1 MGSWG
6 KHIAQSHPDQE
17 YALSPPCLKSDRL
30 ILVAAVDIMRTTL
43 LSQADVDVV
52 FANKSQKEARAIFSA
67 MLREIMESIK
77 QHLEAMT
84 PGSDEHK
91 EYVGFVQL
99 IISIIR
105 SYASD
110 IRPPLDFFSHPSAHY
125 WPEEA
130 DPSLYAAGIISYSL
144 ALVENPRKTSPIL
157 FHYLYN
163 GWRKD
168 LIQGQIGK
176 HMSYMKKGMN
186 HAEFTTFLMTE
197 FMPAALHVG
206 FHSTGGWVLCAT
218 YLPVLSN
225 RIVKNLQKRDSEA
238 LSTFGHLVNILRI
251 ILNGISTRYGF
262 NGVDPMYQ
270 SIVSTACQFWL
281 AVVLPMRQYA
291 QSGREPSILTSE
303 VTAPLTRFIL
313 QACQPREDG
322 NGAGL
327 WEIEQLEAENGD
339 HIETFVAILTQDLND
354 RWEVDWHDMRADI
367 GGTGAHEGSRTRV
380 DFKQVVGAPP
390 PLLQLLEL
398 ALPTLE
404 ITAEEEVPSALLRCT
419 DRLLRDVYL

>member
-1 MGSWG
+1 
-6 KHIAQSHPDQE
+6 
-17 YALSPPCLKSDRL
+17 
-30 ILVAAVDIMRTTL
+30 MRTTL
-43 LSQADVDVV
+43 LSQANVDAV
-52 FANKSQKEARAIFSA
+52 FVDMSQKEAHAIFSA
-67 MLREIMESIK
+67 MLKEVMESMK
-77 QHLEAMT
+77 QHLECMI
-84 PGSDEHK
+84 PGSNEHK

-99 IISIIR
+99 IISVIR

-130 DPSLYAAGIISYSL
+130 DPNLYAAGIISYSL
-144 ALVENPRKTSPIL
+144 RLVEHPRRTSPIL

-176 HMSYMKKGMN
+176 HMDYVKKGMKRS
-186 HAEFTTFLMTE
+186 EFTTFLMSD

-206 FHSTGGWVLCAT
+206 FHSIGGWVLCAT

-225 RIVKNLQKRDSEA
+225 RIVNILQKRGVEA
-238 LSTFGHLVNILRI
+238 ASTFENIINVLRI

-270 SIVSTACQFWL
+270 AMVSTACQFWL
-281 AVVLPMRQYA
+281 SIALPMRQYA
-291 QSGREPSILTSE
+291 QSDPEANRLMSE

-313 QACQPREDG
+313 QACQPRDDG
-322 NGAGL
+322 IGAGL

-339 HIETFVAILTQDLND
+339 NIENFVAILTQDLND

-367 GGTGAHEGSRTRV
+367 GGTGAHEGSRMRV
-380 DFKQVVGAPP
+380 DFKQVVGKPA
-390 PLLQLLEL
+390 PLLQLLAS
-398 ALPTLE
+398 ALPTLDVAVE
-404 ITAEEEVPSALLRCT
+404 MIPHALPRCT